1 MWYCQKS
8 NKTKQKKKTN
18 INFDKNIIQWGHFKF
33 TEYNEMGWGSE
44 GEIGILEK
52 NYVVYKD
59 CFANKHRNKNRPMW
73 IACYKRL

>member
-1 MWYCQKS
+1 
-8 NKTKQKKKTN
+8 
-18 INFDKNIIQWGHFKF
+18 
-33 TEYNEMGWGSE
+33 MGWGSE